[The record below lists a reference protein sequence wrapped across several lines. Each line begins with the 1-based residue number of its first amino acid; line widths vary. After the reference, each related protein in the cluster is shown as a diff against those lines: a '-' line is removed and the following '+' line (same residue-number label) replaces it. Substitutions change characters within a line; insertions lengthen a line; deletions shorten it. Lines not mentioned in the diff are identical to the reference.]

1 MPLYLNRQSRV
12 CTVSRPYY
20 IAEQSARKHDIP
32 ISSIPCLA
40 YKKRK
45 ETVENQIKEHNQAKL
60 NTTKENTANK
70 SKCPFSEQKS
80 TSLPENTNQTETSN
94 DPKSNKKV
102 VVSIQTNEEKSKENL
117 LGKLV
122 LNWRNLFI
130 FNLKRNLKAPDKVH
144 DYCKKLFEFDVI
156 KVKKFK

>member
-122 LNWRNLFI
+122 LN
-130 FNLKRNLKAPDKVH
+130 
-144 DYCKKLFEFDVI
+144 
-156 KVKKFK
+156 

>member
-60 NTTKENTANK
+60 NTAKENTANK

-80 TSLPENTNQTETSN
+80 SSLPENTNQTETSN

-122 LNWRNLFI
+122 
-130 FNLKRNLKAPDKVH
+130 
-144 DYCKKLFEFDVI
+144 
-156 KVKKFK
+156 

>member
-1 MPLYLNRQSRV
+1 VQVTHACGMPLYLNRQSRV

-20 IAEQSARKHDIP
+20 IAEQSARKHNIP

-60 NTTKENTANK
+60 NTIIEHAANK
-70 SKCPFSEQKS
+70 SKCPFSEEKS
-80 TSLPENTNQTETSN
+80 TDQQDNNQPEASN
-94 DPKSNKKV
+94 DSKLNKKV

-117 LGKLV
+117 LGKSN
-122 LNWRNLFI
+122 LN
-130 FNLKRNLKAPDKVH
+130 
-144 DYCKKLFEFDVI
+144 
-156 KVKKFK
+156 

>member
-60 NTTKENTANK
+60 NTANK

-80 TSLPENTNQTETSN
+80 SSLPENTNQTETSN

-122 LNWRNLFI
+122 LN
-130 FNLKRNLKAPDKVH
+130 
-144 DYCKKLFEFDVI
+144 
-156 KVKKFK
+156 